1 MNNSN
6 LSESLLTIGMGV
18 FNGEKTIS
26 KSIDSLLKQTFDDF
40 KLIISDN
47 ASTDSTQKICEEYAK
62 KDNRIQYVKQKK
74 NLGLLKNWNFLL
86 ENATTKYF
94 PISLVP

>member
-1 MNNSN
+1 MNNSI
-6 LSESLLTIGMGV
+6 LSESLLTIGMPV
-18 FNGEKTIS
+18 FNGENTIS

-62 KDNRIQYVKQKK
+62 KDNRIQYIKQKK
-74 NLGLLKNWNFLL
+74 NIGQLSNYNLL
-86 ENATTKYF
+86 
-94 PISLVP
+94 